1 MSMIS
6 GLKLAL
12 FALVLAFGCLALS
25 ESTDAWGYGYS
36 MPYGYGWGGYPSYY
50 GYGGPYSYIYTP
62 GSFWGHY
69 YNPGLYYSSLD
80 YSMKNNLLD
89 FSQDTLSKT
98 YGFIGKNSWN

>member
-1 MSMIS
+1 MIS
-6 GLKLAL
+6 GLKLTLFVILVAL
-12 FALVLAFGCLALS
+12 FAFSQDVS
-25 ESTDAWGYGYS
+25 AWYGSPYS
-36 MPYGYGWGGYPSYY
+36 YGGYY
-50 GYGGPYSYIYTP
+50 GYNTYGYAGPYSYIYTP

-98 YGFIGKNSWN
+98 YGFVGKNGWYN